1 MASGNRDVVEGIP
14 IIDSDGQRRT
24 FLNIANGKIEDM
36 PASQKMVFDTVS
48 GKLMVVVSENK
59 SIKLDSRVFSE
70 FDKDGFFVCDFMGR
84 IFHCHDR
91 TCFTTTPGVREF
103 VCFNQ
108 SYNAWFIPL
117 AIQLTDSV

>member
-1 MASGNRDVVEGIP
+1 MASGNRGDVVEGIP

-36 PASQKMVFDTVS
+36 PASQKMVFDTQS

-84 IFHCHDR
+84 ILNCHDR
-91 TCFTTTPGVREF
+91 TCFTTTPE
-103 VCFNQ
+103 
-108 SYNAWFIPL
+108 
-117 AIQLTDSV
+117 DDMM